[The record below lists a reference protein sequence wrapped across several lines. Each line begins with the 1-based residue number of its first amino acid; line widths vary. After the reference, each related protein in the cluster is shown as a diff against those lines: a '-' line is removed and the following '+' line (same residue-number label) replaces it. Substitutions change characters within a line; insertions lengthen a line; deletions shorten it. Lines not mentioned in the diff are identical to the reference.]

1 MSTPAEIF
9 EKIAAAAAENPE
21 KATEAD
27 AVFQFDITGDGGGTY
42 VLNMKQGTTENF
54 LTREPTSDAVATIS
68 IDGADWSALV
78 SGELDPM
85 QAFMGGKIK
94 IDGDMTAAMK
104 LPGLL
109 KLAR

>member
-9 EKIAAAAAENPE
+9 EKIATAAAANPE

-27 AVFQFDITGDGGGTY
+27 AIFQFDITGDQGGTY

-54 LTREPTSDAVATIS
+54 LTREPNPNAVATIS
-68 IDGADWSALV
+68 LDGADWSALV

>member
-9 EKIAAAAAENPE
+9 EKIAAKAAENPS
-21 KATEAD
+21 EAHAVD
-27 AVFQFDITGDGGGTY
+27 AIFQFDITGDDGGTF
-42 VLNMKQGTTENF
+42 VLNMKKGTTDNF
-54 LTREPTSDAVATIS
+54 LTREPSSEAVATIS
-68 IDGADWSALV
+68 LDGADWTALV
-78 SGELDPM
+78 SGDLDPM